1 MMVKRCL
8 FLAGILFSGML
19 SAENLIY
26 NGDFA
31 LGKNGFAIERWQRP
45 DTNPEMIFPPLS
57 VKNDARFAG
66 RKILKIENPYKEHCV
81 VYSCETKLD
90 PQKKILSAGIN
101 PIGRSCFSRE
111 FFDDLPQS

>member
-57 VKNDARFAG
+57 VENDARSAG

-81 VYSCETKLD
+81 VYSYSSKTD
-90 PQKKILSAGIN
+90 F
-101 PIGRSCFSRE
+101 RSLIYWGERIFE
-111 FFDDLPQS
+111 GENKGMM